1 MKSNRHTAG
10 FIYTALLITLFLVCF
25 VFLPAVSKENNR
37 ENYLTAIMPNMIDYI
52 TEITDLKYEGYP
64 LPNIIIENE
73 KLICAGAYLEPRDTC
88 DIAGYYDDEKN
99 NIHIRDTPTIY
110 MVEDRFQEVVLVH
123 ELVHFLQYHQGVY
136 EQVECRQNLEELA
149 YEVQDNY
156 IDLQGIDPTQK
167 VDGLFAIISS
177 LCPHRYPLFFMEEQ

>member
-1 MKSNRHTAG
+1 MKTNRYTAG
-10 FIYTALLITLFLVCF
+10 FIYPALLLTLFLVCF
-25 VFLPAVSKENNR
+25 VFLPAVSKENDR
-37 ENYLTAIMPNMIDYI
+37 VNYLTAIMPNMIDYI
-52 TEITDLKYEGYP
+52 TEITDLKYKGYP
-64 LPNIIIENE
+64 LPTIFIEEE
-73 KLICAGAYLEPRDTC
+73 KLICAGAYFEPRDTC

-99 NIHIRDTPTIY
+99 SIHIRDTPTMY

-123 ELVHFLQYHQGVY
+123 ELVHFLQYHEGVY

-149 YEVQDNY
+149 YKVQDNY

-177 LCPHRYPLFFMEEQ
+177 LCPHKHPLFFMEEQ

>member
-1 MKSNRHTAG
+1 MKSNSHTAG
-10 FIYTALLITLFLVCF
+10 FIYPALLITLFLVCF

-99 NIHIRDTPTIY
+99 NIHIRDTP
-110 MVEDRFQEVVLVH
+110 
-123 ELVHFLQYHQGVY
+123 FLQYHEGVY

>member
-1 MKSNRHTAG
+1 M
-10 FIYTALLITLFLVCF
+10 
-25 VFLPAVSKENNR
+25 
-37 ENYLTAIMPNMIDYI
+37 
-52 TEITDLKYEGYP
+52 
-64 LPNIIIENE
+64 
-73 KLICAGAYLEPRDTC
+73 
-88 DIAGYYDDEKN
+88 
-99 NIHIRDTPTIY
+99 Y

-123 ELVHFLQYHQGVY
+123 ELVHFLQYHEGVY

-177 LCPHRYPLFFMEEQ
+177 LCPHKHPLFFMEEQ